1 MSYLVVCRL
10 NQIAETA
17 VLHGAREMI
26 SLMAQGQE
34 FHRPAVIE
42 ASRHLNLGVNDIS
55 SEIDGLVAPAHTH
68 VERIID
74 FAGSWDRNAPL
85 VIHCWFGI
93 SRSPA
98 AALISALSL
107 VPDQDENELTAR
119 LREASPFVTP
129 NPRLIAIADEI
140 LGRNGRLVRAVERIG
155 RGAET
160 SQGQRF
166 CFGLRAG
173 EKLPPATPDHR
184 KDAREG

>member
-55 SEIDGLVAPAHTH
+55 DETEGLVAPAHAH

-74 FAGSWDRNAPL
+74 FAGGWDRSAPL

-98 AALISALSL
+98 AALITALSL
-107 VPDQDENELTAR
+107 APDQDEDELTAR
-119 LREASPFVTP
+119 LRTASPFVTP
-129 NPRLIAIADEI
+129 NPRLVAIGDEI

-160 SQGQRF
+160 SQGERF
-166 CFGLRAG
+166 CLGLRAG
-173 EKLPPATPDHR
+173 DSLPPATPRHR
-184 KDAREG
+184 KTAGEG

>member
-17 VLHGAREMI
+17 VLYGAREMI
-26 SLMAQGQE
+26 SLMAEGQD
-34 FHRPAVIE
+34 FHRPAVIG
-42 ASRHLNLGVNDIS
+42 ASRHLKLGVNDIS
-55 SEIDGLVAPAHTH
+55 GEMDGLIAPAKTH

-74 FAGSWDRNAPL
+74 FAESWNRSAPL

-98 AALISALSL
+98 AALITALAL
-107 VPDQDENELTAR
+107 APDQEEDELAAR
-119 LREASPFVTP
+119 LRSASPFVTP
-129 NPRLIAIADEI
+129 NPRLIAIGDEI
-140 LGRNGRLVRAVERIG
+140 LGRNGKLVRAVERIG

-166 CFGLRAG
+166 CLGLRAG
-173 EKLPPATPDHR
+173 DEIPPATPR
-184 KDAREG
+184 RRNTAGEG

>member
-55 SEIDGLVAPAHTH
+55 GEMDGLVAPAHTH

-74 FAGSWDRNAPL
+74 FAGSWDRSAPL

-98 AALISALSL
+98 AALIAALSL
-107 VPDQDENELTAR
+107 APDQDEDELAAR
-119 LREASPFVTP
+119 LRTASPFVTP
-129 NPRLIAIADEI
+129 NPRLIAIGDEI
-140 LGRNGRLVRAVERIG
+140 MGRNGRLVRAVDRIG

-160 SQGQRF
+160 SLGEGF
-166 CFGLRAG
+166 CFGLSAG
-173 EKLPPATPDHR
+173 DSLPPATPDRR
-184 KDAREG
+184 KEVSDG

>member
-26 SLMAQGQE
+26 SLMAQGQD

-42 ASRHLNLGVNDIS
+42 AERHLNLGVNDIS
-55 SEIDGLVAPAHTH
+55 GETEGLIAPAHTH

-74 FAGSWDRNAPL
+74 FAGSWNRSAPL

-98 AALISALSL
+98 AALITALAL
-107 VPDQDENELTAR
+107 EPDQDEDELAAR
-119 LREASPFVTP
+119 LRDASPFATP
-129 NPRLIAIADEI
+129 NPRLIAIGDEI
-140 LGRNGRLVRAVERIG
+140 LCRNGRLVRAVQRIG

-160 SQGQRF
+160 GQGERF
-166 CFGLRAG
+166 CLGLRASDS
-173 EKLPPATPDHR
+173 LPPATPVR
-184 KDAREG
+184 GNDAGEV